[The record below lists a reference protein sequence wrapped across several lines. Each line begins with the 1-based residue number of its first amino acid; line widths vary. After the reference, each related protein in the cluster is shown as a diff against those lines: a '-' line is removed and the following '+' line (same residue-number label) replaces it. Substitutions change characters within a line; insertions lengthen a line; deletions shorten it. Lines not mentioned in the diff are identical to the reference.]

1 LCVFRLPALPPWSS
15 VLPHLHPPRLRHQS
29 CSLYPDSTSS
39 TLAIAGNIGILPH
52 CRSTH
57 HDHLRAPLYWSSQT
71 LAFIHGGPYLRA
83 SGIGN
88 TGACIHPRRVLGSG
102 KLSAHLIPDG
112 LDTRHLHPRRIL
124 APPPLGASM
133 RLRLLCGFLDIG
145 KHNIDIVDI
154 SYLKHSFLDHGY
166 SPSLL
171 AISTSAQRATAL
183 LEHSSRVYDAPAVT
197 VGEC

>member
-1 LCVFRLPALPPWSS
+1 LRVFRLPALPPWSS
-15 VLPHLHPPRLRHQS
+15 VLPHLHPPRLRRQS

-71 LAFIHGGPYLRA
+71 LASIHGGPYLRA

-88 TGACIHPRRVLGSG
+88 TGVCIHPRRVLGSG

-124 APPPLGASM
+124 APHHLAPLCAYGSCAAS
-133 RLRLLCGFLDIG
+133 
-145 KHNIDIVDI
+145 
-154 SYLKHSFLDHGY
+154 
-166 SPSLL
+166 
-171 AISTSAQRATAL
+171 STSANTTSTLLTSATPNTAFSTTATRPL
-183 LEHSSRVYDAPAVT
+183 SWLSRHRHKGLPL
-197 VGEC
+197 C